1 MGSSSKKPSS
11 SSSRRDRSRDRDRY
25 RDRDSDL
32 DVRDTDSD
40 YRSSR
45 VRNKSRSRRRGS
57 ERSDSYSYN
66 RSSSSR
72 DSGDT
77 YDDGDDDGGWAEDG
91 ADSVYGRSRST
102 PSSGRASRA
111 HPPSSDHRSDTRS
124 SRRTANPD
132 SSAAPS
138 NQDRYRSRES
148 RSDRLGSRA
157 VDNTSP
163 QRQ

>member
-45 VRNKSRSRRRGS
+45 VRNKSQSRRRGS
-57 ERSDSYSYN
+57 ERRDSYSYN
-66 RSSSSR
+66 RSRSSR

-77 YDDGDDDGGWAEDG
+77 YDDGDYDGGWAGDG
-91 ADSVYGRSRST
+91 ADSVYGRSKSN
-102 PSSGRASRA
+102 PSSGRANRG
-111 HPPSSDHRSDTRS
+111 PPSSSNSWSDARA
-124 SRRTANPD
+124 SRRTTETDP
-132 SSAAPS
+132 SSAPPS
-138 NQDRYRSRES
+138 QDQYRPRES
-148 RSDRLGSRA
+148 RAIAFLVSNSC
-157 VDNTSP
+157 
-163 QRQ
+163 